1 MAGAGSKRGDGG
13 GHGETMTT
21 GPAENEGQ
29 RILELK
35 RGRMDAAG
43 TLMDHYGESLMRY
56 LHSIL
61 GNREAAEDVFQE
73 VWIKVMRKIGRFRDG
88 EAFGPWLFRVARNTA
103 YDALRGRKRWWS
115 LDTGSG
121 KEDEDVPEVADP
133 ADFSRRV
140 IARETV
146 RRVMGELT
154 PGFREVLE
162 LRFIEERSYDEIAA
176 ICRLPLGTVKS
187 RLKRGLE
194 RLAERLG
201 EARNDVP

>member
-1 MAGAGSKRGDGG
+1 M
-13 GHGETMTT
+13 TM
-21 GPAENEGQ
+21 GPAEDEGQ
-29 RILELK
+29 LILQLK

-103 YDALRGRKRWWS
+103 YDTLRGRKRWWS

-121 KEDEDVPEVADP
+121 KSDEEVPEVADP
-133 ADFSRRV
+133 SDFGRRV
-140 IARETV
+140 VARETV
-146 RRVMGELT
+146 GRVLGEIA
-154 PGFREVLE
+154 PGYREVLE
-162 LRFIEERSYDEIAA
+162 LRFMEELSYEEIAGV
-176 ICRLPLGTVKS
+176 CRLPLGTVKS

-201 EARNDVP
+201 EAGNHVR

>member
-1 MAGAGSKRGDGG
+1 
-13 GHGETMTT
+13 MTT
-21 GPAENEGQ
+21 GPAEDEGLL
-29 RILELK
+29 ILQLK
-35 RGRMDAAG
+35 RGGMDAAG
-43 TLMDHYGESLMRY
+43 TLMDRYGESLMRY

-73 VWIKVMRKIGRFRDG
+73 VWIKVMRKIGRFRDDA
-88 EAFGPWLFRVARNTA
+88 AFGPWLFRVARNTA

-121 KEDEDVPEVADP
+121 KDEEKVPEVADP

>member
-1 MAGAGSKRGDGG
+1 
-13 GHGETMTT
+13 MTT
-21 GPAENEGQ
+21 GPAENEGR

-73 VWIKVMRKIGRFRDG
+73 VWIKVMRKIGRFHDG

-103 YDALRGRKRWWS
+103 YDTLRGRKRWWS

-121 KEDEDVPEVADP
+121 KEGEEVPEVADP
-133 ADFSRRV
+133 SDFGRRV
-140 IARETV
+140 LARETV
-146 RRVMGELT
+146 SRAMGELT

-162 LRFIEERSYDEIAA
+162 LRFIEELSYDEIAA
-176 ICRLPLGTVKS
+176 VCRRPLGTVKS